1 MNSCAVVITTAKL
14 HTTKAELS
22 ICAGS
27 NPARCVWEIC
37 DGEDL

>member
-27 NPARCVWEIC
+27 NPARSVWEIC